1 MSGFVDSLGT
11 LLWRKVNQWIDDDG
25 AKGERRSMKK
35 LMSLTAMLAM
45 LLVAAAPAFAET
57 QTATGGNSFVSGG
70 SIFAKNSVVAQS
82 PD

>member
-1 MSGFVDSLGT
+1 
-11 LLWRKVNQWIDDDG
+11 
-25 AKGERRSMKK
+25 MKK